1 MNISSRLARL
11 EQIRPVDGVAL
22 LMLRGDGAWDLLI
35 RGKCTTYPTIEAAK
49 RHIRPECTLIID
61 DI

>member
-1 MNISSRLARL
+1 MNILSRLKRL

-22 LMLRGDGAWDLLI
+22 LMLREDGAWDLLI
-35 RGKCTTYPTIEAAK
+35 RGKCTTYLTIEAAK
-49 RHIRPECTLIID
+49 RHVRPECTLIID

>member
-1 MNISSRLARL
+1 MNISSRLKRL

-49 RHIRPECTLIID
+49 RHVRPECTLIID